1 MTSAILFKKFIGL
14 FLFEYFTHHGM
25 FLATVEAFK
34 VILARHEA
42 SHSML
47 GILASILQIV
57 NVREILESVKD
68 GRGG

>member
-1 MTSAILFKKFIGL
+1 
-14 FLFEYFTHHGM
+14 LFEYFTHHGM